1 MCECTK
7 WHGRQGDKVTRIE
20 RSKGVKDEVKQAR
33 SGVGVGGPLGPWVRA
48 DGQEVGDQW
57 ALDFWFSNETLT
69 LSLYSTDLSQFC
81 TLTCSQVYI
90 NTDSRFHSFTILDFQ
105 MLGKTCMVT
114 LTRIALV

>member
-1 MCECTK
+1 MAK
-7 WHGRQGDKVTRIE
+7 K
-20 RSKGVKDEVKQAR
+20 
-33 SGVGVGGPLGPWVRA
+33 SGTNGPL
-48 DGQEVGDQW
+48 
-57 ALDFWFSNETLT
+57 DFSFSNETLT

>member
-33 SGVGVGGPLGPWVRA
+33 SGP
-48 DGQEVGDQW
+48 
-57 ALDFWFSNETLT
+57 LDFSFSNETLT